1 MKRIPHRIIAAV
13 SAIAL
18 SLPTVL
24 SIYGGNDAYDINGD
38 GSIDTKDLVRLMKNM
53 AGTEIRFPTGLV
65 MEEESVKKPRIKTRL
80 DCQARRPA

>member
-53 AGTEIRFPTGLV
+53 AADSAHIDVNGDGSYDTRDLV
-65 MEEESVKKPRIKTRL
+65 
-80 DCQARRPA
+80 A